1 MVKDRNYILI
11 AAVLFQGYLKILA
24 CYFLSI
30 TSLKWVSRETIL
42 SISLAQTHKLHYFPA
57 RGRVLLSH

>member
-42 SISLAQTHKLHYFPA
+42 SISLA
-57 RGRVLLSH
+57 